1 MNIHVWN
8 VDIYGSIFSIFNHG
22 AIFFWP
28 WAEILQSSSVD
39 CLPYLTFT
47 QWIASLTWHLLSG
60 LPPLPDICSVDC
72 LPYLTFTQWIASLSW
87 HLLSGLLPLPDT
99 KWTLHR
105 HPQQGA
111 GVPGED
117 VTDLVPV
124 DGGQEVGVGRVLD
137 PLLQIQHAAHQDL

>member
-1 MNIHVWN
+1 MDCLPYLTFTWWIASLTWHLLNGLPPLP
-8 VDIYGSIFSIFNHG
+8 DIYM
-22 AIFFWP
+22 
-28 WAEILQSSSVD
+28 VD

-47 QWIASLTWHLLSG
+47 QWIASLTWHLPSG
-60 LPPLPDICSVDC
+60 LPPLPDIYSVDC
-72 LPYLTFTQWIASLSW
+72 LPHLTFTKWIVCLSW

-111 GVPGED
+111 GIPGED
-117 VTDLVPV
+117 ITDLVPV